1 VVRGRAQIILHSD
14 IHLNAQQ
21 GYGWIGRTHILMQEG
36 SKLIVGGCIF
46 MRHGALIKLSKDAVL
61 EFAGN
66 VSANINLTI
75 GIFNK
80 KDGSILK
87 TNYYNF
93 EPNVLSTAKNFIE
106 QGYEYLKTLDGF
118 KDAID
123 LLDEGQMV

>member
-1 VVRGRAQIILHSD
+1 MA
-14 IHLNAQQ
+14 
-21 GYGWIGRTHILMQEG
+21 
-36 SKLIVGGCIF
+36 
-46 MRHGALIKLSKDAVL
+46 LSK
-61 EFAGN
+61 N
-66 VSANINLTI
+66 VNIDISYFNENSIISTLKTIDNSISNEIHKTITIPNAYIKIINLQGDKANINLTI

-123 LLDEGQMV
+123 LLDEG